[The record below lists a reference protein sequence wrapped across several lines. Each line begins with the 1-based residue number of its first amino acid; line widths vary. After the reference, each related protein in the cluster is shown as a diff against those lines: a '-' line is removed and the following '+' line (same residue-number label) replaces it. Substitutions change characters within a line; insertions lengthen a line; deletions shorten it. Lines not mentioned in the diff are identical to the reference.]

1 MEGLSAEDQAN
12 IATARAA
19 ALATAEEAFNKL
31 DLDGNG
37 EVDRQEVQQ
46 LASQGVGLPDNADPA
61 QREAKINEFFASFDA
76 DGDGKIQKSEW
87 LNFFGSLFDSV
98 IEQGLNQ
105 WTAQSL
111 HPSRYYSLGCQVSK

>member
-37 EVDRQEVQQ
+37 EVDRSEVQQ

-61 QREAKINEFFASFDA
+61 AREAKINEFFASFDA

-98 IEQGLNQ
+98 IEQGLASGSQ
-105 WTAQSL
+105 
-111 HPSRYYSLGCQVSK
+111 

>member
-37 EVDRQEVQQ
+37 EVDRAEV
-46 LASQGVGLPDNADPA
+46 
-61 QREAKINEFFASFDA
+61 
-76 DGDGKIQKSEW
+76 
-87 LNFFGSLFDSV
+87 
-98 IEQGLNQ
+98 
-105 WTAQSL
+105 
-111 HPSRYYSLGCQVSK
+111 

>member
-1 MEGLSAEDQAN
+1 MDALSAEDQAN

-37 EVDRQEVQQ
+37 EVDRSEVQQ

-61 QREAKINEFFASFDA
+61 AREAKINEFFTSFDA
-76 DGDGKIQKSEW
+76 DGDGKIQKHEW

-98 IEQGLNQ
+98 IEQGL
-105 WTAQSL
+105 AQ
-111 HPSRYYSLGCQVSK
+111 PQ